1 MQEIEQEVEEIIIQG
16 LGHPARRTVV
26 RIIHSAPNGALYT
39 ELLGELRLSTGKL
52 NYHLGQLEGLI
63 EKNKERRY
71 VLTPL
76 GEKAISLLDSIRGD
90 MGPEYERYVKT
101 AQRAQISTLT
111 PLAKSLIYIGIMV
124 VSVVLLVWG
133 FLTYVVLTEG
143 GPSFVFHLL
152 PLLLA
157 IGFVILAWLIY
168 ALKTAPEF
176 LRRLEKRLAYVCGD
190 LMVRTYT

>member
-1 MQEIEQEVEEIIIQG
+1 MEDIEQEIEDIIIQG
-16 LGHPARRTVV
+16 LGHPARRTVLK
-26 RIIHSAPNGALYT
+26 IIHSAPNGASYT

-76 GEKAISLLDSIRGD
+76 GEKAISLLDSIRTRD

-111 PLAKSLIYIGIMV
+111 PLAKSLIYIGMTV

-143 GPSFVFHLL
+143 GPSFVFILL
-152 PLLLA
+152 PVLLA
-157 IGFVILAWLIY
+157 IGFVILGWLVY

-176 LRRLEKRLAYVCGD
+176 LRRLEKRLA
-190 LMVRTYT
+190 

>member
-1 MQEIEQEVEEIIIQG
+1 LEDIEQEIEDIIIQG
-16 LGHPARRTVV
+16 LGHPARRTVLK
-26 RIIHSAPNGALYT
+26 IIHSAPNGALYT

-76 GEKAISLLDSIRGD
+76 GEKAISLLDSIRTRD

-111 PLAKSLIYIGIMV
+111 PLAKSLIYIGITV
-124 VSVVLLVWG
+124 VSVILIVWG

-143 GPSFVFHLL
+143 GPSFVFLLL
-152 PLLLA
+152 PVLLA
-157 IGFVILAWLIY
+157 IGFAILGWLIY

-176 LRRLEKRLAYVCGD
+176 LRRLEKRLA
-190 LMVRTYT
+190 